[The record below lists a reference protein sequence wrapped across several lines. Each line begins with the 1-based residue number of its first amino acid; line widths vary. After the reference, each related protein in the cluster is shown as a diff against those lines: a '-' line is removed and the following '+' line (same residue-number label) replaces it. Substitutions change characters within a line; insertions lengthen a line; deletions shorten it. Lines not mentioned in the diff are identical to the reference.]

1 MGLGNF
7 MSSLG
12 QKVSG
17 EVGRLGNKVHHAI
30 RKGEKFMVKHGDTI
44 SKVAGAVGNVAGMA
58 AAGIAATGIGAPLA
72 GAVAGVAAASKG
84 IERGASALT
93 SASRAGLAA
102 EDAVRQGMRGNIGG
116 AIRSGRTAI
125 SQGRTARNSMR

>member
-1 MGLGNF
+1 MGFGDF
-7 MSSLG
+7 
-12 QKVSG
+12 VST
-17 EVGRLGNKVHHAI
+17 LGNKVHNAV

-58 AAGIAATGIGAPLA
+58 AAGLAASGVGAPA
-72 GAVAGVAAASKG
+72 AAVLSGVAAAGKG

-102 EDAVRQGMRGNIGG
+102 EDAVRSANRGDFRG
-116 AIRSGRTAI
+116 AIQSGRTALT
-125 SQGRTARNSMR
+125 QGRSARNTMRR